1 MSTDAE
7 QARREKAE
15 AWAKS
20 KLPRL
25 IEYQNEQDGG
35 NYGMADAWN
44 ADDVAAEMEDAYL
57 AGQECGEKREREAIG
72 QELLDLLAR
81 KGKYKGSTRD
91 RISEVFAMQ
100 ARLRGEHRGD
110 E

>member
-1 MSTDAE
+1 MTPDE
-7 QARREKAE
+7 RR
-15 AWAKS
+15 
-20 KLPRL
+20 R
-25 IEYQNEQDGG
+25 
-35 NYGMADAWN
+35 
-44 ADDVAAEMEDAYL
+44 AAEEWRNEIRSRRTPIEDWEPDDGIAGHL

-100 ARLRGEHRGD
+100 ARLRGEHREG
-110 E
+110 EL